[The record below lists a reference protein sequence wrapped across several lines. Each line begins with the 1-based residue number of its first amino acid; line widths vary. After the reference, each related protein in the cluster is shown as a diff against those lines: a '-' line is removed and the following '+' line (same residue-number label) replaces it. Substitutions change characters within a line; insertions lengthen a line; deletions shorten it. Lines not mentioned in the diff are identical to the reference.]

1 MTSKDSTINLSDIKL
16 CLNIIDI
23 CSQRGAFKG
32 DELSSIGQIR
42 DKLDV
47 IIKQNNPLEDDT
59 IDSKNIEESK

>member
-1 MTSKDSTINLSDIKL
+1 MATKDSTINLSDIKM

-42 DKLDV
+42 DKLEV
-47 IIKQNNPLEDDT
+47 IVKQHAPPEEGKVDT
-59 IDSKNIEESK
+59 ETSE

>member
-1 MTSKDSTINLSDIKL
+1 MESKDSSINLSDIKI

-42 DKLDV
+42 DKLEGIVKQYLPADEETT
-47 IIKQNNPLEDDT
+47 IKEQDQ
-59 IDSKNIEESK
+59 

>member
-1 MTSKDSTINLSDIKL
+1 MASTDSTINLSDIKM

-32 DELSSIGQIR
+32 EELSSIGQIR

-47 IIKQNNPLEDDT
+47 IVKQHNPPEEVEKNSTSSDT
-59 IDSKNIEESK
+59 T

>member
-1 MTSKDSTINLSDIKL
+1 LSDIKL

-47 IIKQNNPLEDDT
+47 IVKQNNPPEDDT
-59 IDSKNIEESK
+59 IDFKNIEESK

>member
-1 MTSKDSTINLSDIKL
+1 MTSKDSTINLNDIKV

-32 DELSSIGQIR
+32 EELSSIGQIR

-47 IIKQNNPLEDDT
+47 IVKNHDPSEEENDDGT
-59 IDSKNIEESK
+59 KKN